1 MGWQLIK
8 VSYSPT
14 RRKRKL
20 GLSNQNHWLR
30 VQTLTKNDCFELHIL
45 LPPNCNF
52 SLLTAPESTGVTT
65 GVMRGLPG
73 LWGPIL
79 LPSPTPRGAAPPA
92 GEAEQGQVVSR
103 VWQPWFVR
111 SLSTQPPPLPK
122 LSAPQDSDPSVLP
135 HRFFFKLPSPVLG
148 SDRAVFYT
156 GCNKKSSHLALL

>member
-1 MGWQLIK
+1 MTAYKSFLLPHKKKKKAWFEQPKSLIK
-8 VSYSPT
+8 SAN
-14 RRKRKL
+14 L
-20 GLSNQNHWLR
+20 DQ
-30 VQTLTKNDCFELHIL
+30 NDCFELHIL

-52 SLLTAPESTGVTT
+52 SLLTAPESTGTTT

-79 LPSPTPRGAAPPA
+79 LPFPTPRGAAPPA

-111 SLSTQPPPLPK
+111 SLSTLPPPLPK
-122 LSAPQDSDPSVLP
+122 LSAPQDSGPSVLP

-156 GCNKKSSHLALL
+156 GYNKKSSHLALL